1 MMTWYWYDDGN
12 GEMWW
17 WWWWWWSCSWCWW
30 CSLMEGRVVLRD
42 ERKEEGRGHLIL
54 RRGQSILSSN
64 RTSHSITDFV
74 SQWFQQSPLYLWY
87 LEPTCRGVHH
97 PTCALCDP
105 FLPFLPPCWNCRPP
119 RVRLRRHQGIR
130 LHNHMNIWTHWHFHK
145 IECNSTAT
153 HRRKKG
159 IYSIPKH
166 NLKYH
171 IYGFL
176 FNTRIFAIA
185 SSLTMSSTLGNL
197 PPGDQWDRS
206 ALVIIA
212 VHLH

>member
-1 MMTWYWYDDGN
+1 
-12 GEMWW
+12 
-17 WWWWWWSCSWCWW
+17 
-30 CSLMEGRVVLRD
+30 MEGRVVLRD
-42 ERKEEGRGHLIL
+42 ERKEGGRGHLIL

-64 RTSHSITDFV
+64 RTSHSITNFV
-74 SQWFQQSPLYLWY
+74 SSQWFQQSPLYLWY

-97 PTCALCDP
+97 PSCALCDP

-130 LHNHMNIWTHWHFHK
+130 LHNHTNIWTHWHFHK

-153 HRRKKG
+153 DRRKKRMD
-159 IYSIPKH
+159 SIPKH

-171 IYGFL
+171 IWVCIQYKNL
-176 FNTRIFAIA
+176 CNRL
-185 SSLTMSSTLGNL
+185 STMNSTLGNL